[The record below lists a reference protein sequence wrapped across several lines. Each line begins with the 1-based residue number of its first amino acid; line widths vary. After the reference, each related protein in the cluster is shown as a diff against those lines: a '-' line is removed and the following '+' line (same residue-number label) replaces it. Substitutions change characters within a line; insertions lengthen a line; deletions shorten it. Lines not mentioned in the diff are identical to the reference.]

1 MRRQD
6 LINDVIAWH
15 NELRLTHSGVATTHA
30 IERRIEKEPD
40 AVKRSYL
47 HIVLAEEYEAQGDS
61 AKAREIR
68 QQDPHYEIGHW
79 HHELVLDNRGRK
91 ITGMIADRIE
101 RESDPLRIRH
111 LRSLLALENA
121 NEGDYAAAEAI
132 RLQEFEDDPDDP
144 MPLISL
150 AGQKLYC
157 EGQPE
162 LAMTIIDH
170 AIDAAYRSG
179 TFRRHALAVKAR
191 VALQLSRYDIV
202 EGVLRD
208 IMALTFKPGN
218 FDIGRERDILDRL
231 PPGSIDGEIARR
243 YDEYCRARP
252 AASS

>member
-1 MRRQD
+1 MGRQD
-6 LINDVIAWH
+6 LINDIIAWH
-15 NELRLTHSGVATTHA
+15 NELRLTHSGAATKHA
-30 IERRIEKEPD
+30 IERRIETEPD

-47 HIVLAEEYEAQGDS
+47 HIVLAEEYDAQGNS

-68 QQDPHYEIGHW
+68 QQDPHYEISHW

-91 ITGMIADRIE
+91 IAEMIANRIE
-101 RESDPLRIRH
+101 QESDPLRIRH
-111 LRSLLALENA
+111 LRSLLALEHA

-132 RLQEFEDDPDDP
+132 RLQAFEQDPDDP

-150 AGQKLYC
+150 AGQKLHY
-157 EGQPE
+157 EDQPE
-162 LAMTIIDH
+162 MAMTIIDR

-179 TFRRHALAVKAR
+179 TFRRHALAVRAR
-191 VALQLSRYDIV
+191 IALRLLRYDIV

-208 IMALTFKPGN
+208 IMELTFKPGN

-231 PPGSIDGEIARR
+231 PPGRIDCEIARR